1 MQECLTAS
9 PKTSEISII
18 LSFGVESGNVVRV
31 KHVKQISETDFS
43 NIIRILLN
51 QFDQEP
57 VFSLNAPS
65 AADVFLGL
73 LPCVR
78 ISPENQMA

>member
-1 MQECLTAS
+1 MQKCLTAS
-9 PKTSEISII
+9 PKTSEISINP
-18 LSFGVESGNVVRV
+18 SFGVESGNAVRV
-31 KHVKQISETDFS
+31 KHVKQISKTDFS

-65 AADVFLGL
+65 ALWTAADVFLGL
-73 LPCVR
+73 SPCVR
-78 ISPENQMA
+78 IS